1 MGLTEIRDKIRK
13 EGHKIGNTEI
23 STALTSLVMSG
34 NLLMKEEGQ
43 KKLFKHKKTF
53 VVNDVRTLETLPV
66 DNS

>member
-1 MGLTEIRDKIRK
+1 MGLNEIREKIRK

-23 STALTSLVMSG
+23 SAALTSLVMSG
-34 NLLMKEEGQ
+34 HMLMKEEGQ
-43 KKLFKHKKTF
+43 KKLFKHKKVF

>member
-1 MGLTEIRDKIRK
+1 
-13 EGHKIGNTEI
+13 
-23 STALTSLVMSG
+23 
-34 NLLMKEEGQ
+34 LMKEEGQ